1 MPNKFEEKLSQLSIS
16 EKENLE
22 KLIKKYPSLF
32 L

>member
-22 KLIKKYPSLF
+22 KLIKKYPGLF